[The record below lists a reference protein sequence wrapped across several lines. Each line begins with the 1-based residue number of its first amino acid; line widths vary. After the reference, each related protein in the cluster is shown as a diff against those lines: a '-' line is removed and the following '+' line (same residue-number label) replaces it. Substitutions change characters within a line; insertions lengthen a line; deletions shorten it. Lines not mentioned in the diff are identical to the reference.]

1 MSSVARIGRRDCKTT
16 YGVCIKPPNK
26 IGYQKNISVTAL
38 TEGQN
43 VIHGLGS
50 TKLEVTFYDSNGRQV
65 KENDFEIVD
74 ANTIKIYLPI
84 VESGASTFTGDI
96 FVKKRIL

>member
-16 YGVCIKPPNK
+16 YGVCVATRSK
-26 IGYQKNISVTAL
+26 IGTQRNISVTAL

-50 TKLEVTFYDSNGRQV
+50 TKLEVTFYDSNGRNV

-74 ANTIKIYLPI
+74 SNTIKIYLPI
-84 VESGASTFTGDI
+84 IESGASTFTGDI
-96 FVKKRIL
+96 FVKRRN